1 MRRDTLKRV
10 REAKGLTQMELAG
23 RAGVTNVYISL
34 LETRKKRNPSLAVL
48 RRLARA
54 LGVSAGELITLLEK
68 QEDAR

>member
-1 MRRDTLKRV
+1 
-10 REAKGLTQMELAG
+10 MELAG